1 MASTLASA
9 FTQVSL
15 ISVVTGPPPAS
26 QGTDGSILL
35 LLAGTATVLYE
46 SQPYALSIWNKPPAL
61 S

>member
-35 LLAGTATVLYE
+35 SLAGTATVLCE
-46 SQPYALSIWNKPPAL
+46 SQPYPLFGTNHQPFHS
-61 S
+61 